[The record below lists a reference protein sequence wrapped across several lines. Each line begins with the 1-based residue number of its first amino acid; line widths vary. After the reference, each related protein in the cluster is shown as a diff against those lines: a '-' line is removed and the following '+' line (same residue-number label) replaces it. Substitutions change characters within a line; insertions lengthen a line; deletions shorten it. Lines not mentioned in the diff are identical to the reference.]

1 MLPNL
6 KLGHSI
12 NGKQTLRA
20 MSRASY
26 LSLQYRDGLISHG
39 VFTQLAV
46 LLEQLLGP
54 PVDAGQGN
62 FLLEKALD
70 ALLSFFIE
78 DPLLDFHQVKEKS
91 LEVFQC
97 FISMVLLPFSSTRKY
112 FIT

>member
-1 MLPNL
+1 MLPTSPYST
-6 KLGHSI
+6 GM
-12 NGKQTLRA
+12 G
-20 MSRASY
+20 
-26 LSLQYRDGLISHG
+26 LSPM
-39 VFTQLAV
+39 VF
-46 LLEQLLGP
+46 LLNWQSCLSNFLGP
-54 PVDAGQGN
+54 PVDAGQGT